1 MSQLHQTTLLN
12 KLISYKTVKI
22 INISGNICITHV
34 LPWSRP
40 TPDWWLIW
48 SRHNSGLLLCD
59 LFCIARP
66 ALTSTDYGY
75 QGRWWG
81 TDQRSGHWTPGLTS
95 RQWGRAHTD
104 TRHDRARMPAGW
116 IFTYLSPGQ
125 QLLTT
130 HSFSVLTNTETEV
143 AWLKL
148 ICVWIHVFV

>member
-104 TRHDRARMPAGW
+104 TRHDGRGCR
-116 IFTYLSPGQ
+116 PGESSLTWAQ
-125 QLLTT
+125 ASTSSLLTV
-130 HSFSVLTNTETEV
+130 SLFSPTLRQR
-143 AWLKL
+143 LRD
-148 ICVWIHVFV
+148 